1 MRCCYPRESSISI
14 RHDNNDNNNNNNNNN
29 KNKNNKNNNNNND
42 KWEQRKQQQQQEI
55 KNTDIQSLQEKS
67 HFPQNEEHKLENT
80 FFVFVLEISE
90 RSSRWSTS
98 STFRHQGV
106 KHEDKGKDKDTAAP
120 CTLLMLF
127 ECWVSLKHPLALYL
141 WYSPWLSFTVV
152 TFYWGE
158 ASWRN
163 EKQWISW
170 HQASTRGILWR
181 DAALPSPSFSSS
193 SW

>member
-1 MRCCYPRESSISI
+1 MSKGLVNRLIQYLTKNSLPTEITSSRDASAS
-14 RHDNNDNNNNNNNNN
+14 
-29 KNKNNKNNNNNND
+29 
-42 KWEQRKQQQQQEI
+42 

-141 WYSPWLSFTVV
+141 WYSP
-152 TFYWGE
+152 
-158 ASWRN
+158 
-163 EKQWISW
+163 
-170 HQASTRGILWR
+170 
-181 DAALPSPSFSSS
+181 
-193 SW
+193 